1 MVDEQQEIKKP
12 NGLNRK
18 QVRSLKRRLLKL
30 VDKGTID
37 VPEKSRITEIDIIS
51 DVFSASVSKTSI
63 EVIANKTEHSPDRTI
78 VNLNKLSLETIESIM
93 IKNAEN
99 IALHLKKTRRTR
111 FAIAFDFT
119 DIMYYGDK
127 ENRFVVGTKP
137 KNGTY
142 WSFRF
147 FVVNIVTEGV
157 RFLLY
162 ACPLTKETN
171 GAMVHVEAGIEILQK
186 LNINIHVLTMDKEF
200 YSADVINY
208 LQEKNVPLLMPAV
221 QNSKFLREVEKIKF
235 PEKLPV
241 VLMNWRVGQP
251 RINETETTL
260 VILEE
265 KDEKTDEMHVFGYI
279 TNLPIEFYQDN
290 VLVLSELYSKRWGI
304 ETAFRVEDK
313 FDIYTTTRKGEV
325 RYFFFVI
332 GCLLYNFWV
341 FINFCLQIEDFERG
355 KFKILLKIDEMKLF
369 FTIFLLKDKI
379 LKNQKITNILLAAMG
394 ESQILL
400 LFCHFSFGAKS
411 EGRFTSKKSMK
422 IFS

>member
-1 MVDEQQEIKKP
+1 
-12 NGLNRK
+12 
-18 QVRSLKRRLLKL
+18 
-30 VDKGTID
+30 
-37 VPEKSRITEIDIIS
+37 
-51 DVFSASVSKTSI
+51 
-63 EVIANKTEHSPDRTI
+63 
-78 VNLNKLSLETIESIM
+78 
-93 IKNAEN
+93 
-99 IALHLKKTRRTR
+99 
-111 FAIAFDFT
+111 
-119 DIMYYGDK
+119 
-127 ENRFVVGTKP
+127 
-137 KNGTY
+137 
-142 WSFRF
+142 
-147 FVVNIVTEGV
+147 
-157 RFLLY
+157 
-162 ACPLTKETN
+162 
-171 GAMVHVEAGIEILQK
+171 MVHVEAGIEILQK